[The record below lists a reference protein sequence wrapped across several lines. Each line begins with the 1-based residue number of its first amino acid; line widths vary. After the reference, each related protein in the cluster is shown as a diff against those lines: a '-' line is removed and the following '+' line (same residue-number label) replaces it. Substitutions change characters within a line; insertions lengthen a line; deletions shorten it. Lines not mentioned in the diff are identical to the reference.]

1 MNTFPG
7 ISNGECLRRARESR
21 GLTLQ
26 QIAQDTK
33 IPLRH
38 LDALE
43 RDEFAALPGGIY
55 RRAEVRAY
63 ADAVGLDR
71 TVALARFDRAL
82 EHATPPAAASSVHA
96 RAPHHPILASSRT
109 RVWMTAGVAVTTG
122 AIALAMWARQP
133 GGSDIASSVV
143 SASQPANPVLDPRIE
158 PATVPPPVSKE
169 PPPIERLASTT
180 AAAPMLEPQ
189 LTVITEP
196 PGARVTVDG
205 IGWGI
210 TPVTIRHLAPGTKR
224 VRVTLDGYRAEERL
238 IQVEAGR
245 RTTTLRIPVKAQ
257 TDGDGF

>member
-1 MNTFPG
+1 MNTVASHPTRDREG
-7 ISNGECLRRARESR
+7 ISSGECLRRARESR

-26 QIAQDTK
+26 QIAQDTR
-33 IPLRH
+33 IPVRH

-43 RDEFAALPGGIY
+43 RDEFAVLPGGIY

-71 TVALARFDRAL
+71 NVALARFDRAL
-82 EHATPPAAASSVHA
+82 EHATLPTASGVHPHV
-96 RAPHHPILASSRT
+96 PHHPMLASGRT
-109 RVWMTAGVAVTTG
+109 RALMTAAVAVTTG

-133 GGSDIASSVV
+133 GGGDVAPVPRPRVEPVTVAPV
-143 SASQPANPVLDPRIE
+143 STEPPRIE
-158 PATVPPPVSKE
+158 RVE
-169 PPPIERLASTT
+169 STP

-205 IGWGI
+205 IGWGN

-224 VRVTLDGYRAEERL
+224 VRVTRDGYRAEERL
-238 IQVEAGR
+238 IQVEAGG
-245 RTTTLRIPVKAQ
+245 RTTVRIPIKTQ
-257 TDGDGF
+257 TDGNGAVLATP